1 MTMTVERRPI
11 TDRAEWLEWR
21 KFFVTASDVPTL
33 FGCHPYRTALRVYME
48 KSGVEFEQKD
58 SPVMRR
64 GRILEPAVGAAV
76 AEARPDWQIEPARAF
91 FCDASVRIAATPDF
105 LIGGDPRGVGVLQA
119 KTADPAVYARD
130 WSGGA
135 EVPFWIQ
142 LQALTEAMLTDAA
155 FCVVAV
161 LSVDPYGL
169 PCSIHE
175 IARHPEA
182 EAKILSAVYRF
193 WLDVEAGV
201 EPQPDYGRDAA
212 LIKLLAPREATPE
225 QIIDLRGSNELPEL
239 LSERALRK
247 ARQASD
253 RDRCEAIETQIK
265 FLMRDAAVATG
276 VEGWRITYKTGTVQG
291 YSVPTREQRVLRIK
305 EQRKTES

>member
-1 MTMTVERRPI
+1 MTIERRPI

-21 KFFVTASDVPTL
+21 KDFVTASQVPAL
-33 FGCHPYRTALRVYME
+33 FGAHPYLTALRLYME
-48 KSGVEFEQKD
+48 KSGVEFEEKD
-58 SPVMRR
+58 SPVLRR

-91 FCDASVRIAATPDF
+91 YCDPGPRIAATPDF
-105 LIGGDPRGVGVLQA
+105 LIGGNTRGLGVLQA

-135 EVPFWIQ
+135 EVPFWIT

-155 FCVVAV
+155 FAVVAV

-175 IARHPEA
+175 IERHPEA

-201 EPQPDYGRDAA
+201 EPQPDYGKDAA

-225 QIIDLRGSNELPEL
+225 EIVDLRGNNELPEL
-239 LSERALRK
+239 LAERALLK
-247 ARQASD
+247 ARQNSD
-253 RDRCEAIETQIK
+253 KERCEAIETQLK

-276 VEGWRITYKTGTVQG
+276 VDGWRITYRTGTVQG
-291 YSVPTREQRVLRIK
+291 YAVPTREQRVLRIR